1 MVVLVSCAHNKSK
14 RVSTPQSGPAIHKEI
29 EPSTPTTKK
38 IQLPKE
44 DKSDFYKKWA
54 LSTGVIS
61 VLAYKILL
69 AKELI

>member
-1 MVVLVSCAHNKSK
+1 MVTLVSCTHNKSK
-14 RVSTPQSGPAIHKEI
+14 RVSTPQNGPAIRKEI
-29 EPSTPTTKK
+29 DPPSPPTKK

-54 LSTGVIS
+54 LSTGMIS

-69 AKELI
+69 AKGLI